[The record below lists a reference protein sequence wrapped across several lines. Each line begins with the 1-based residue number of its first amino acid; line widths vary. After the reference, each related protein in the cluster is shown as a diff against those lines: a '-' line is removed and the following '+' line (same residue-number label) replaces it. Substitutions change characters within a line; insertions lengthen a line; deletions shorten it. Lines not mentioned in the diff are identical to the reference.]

1 MQKVWERWTPKWK
14 NEIYSKLSTPEITNV
29 TFLSIF
35 FFPMNVHKN
44 KMGLCPTHTVW
55 LALGVNLSARRFYT
69 WVFFTPNSLLVT
81 VGDTMRGMG
90 SFPCPQEPVVWVRDH
105 LSGILLSSMV
115 TGVLA
120 LCLSPAADTGT
131 ASEFFH
137 QEKKNHSSPHPFQID
152 LSLKGSTVSYHWGLQ
167 GLLSV
172 GMWAKNPYT

>member
-1 MQKVWERWTPKWK
+1 MSHFCLFFSFPWMCIRIKWGYVLHILCGLLLGWTC
-14 NEIYSKLSTPEITNV
+14 LHAV
-29 TFLSIF
+29 SI
-35 FFPMNVHKN
+35 
-44 KMGLCPTHTVW
+44 LEC
-55 LALGVNLSARRFYT
+55 
-69 WVFFTPNSLLVT
+69 FFTPNSLLVT

-120 LCLSPAADTGT
+120 LCLSPAADTAT